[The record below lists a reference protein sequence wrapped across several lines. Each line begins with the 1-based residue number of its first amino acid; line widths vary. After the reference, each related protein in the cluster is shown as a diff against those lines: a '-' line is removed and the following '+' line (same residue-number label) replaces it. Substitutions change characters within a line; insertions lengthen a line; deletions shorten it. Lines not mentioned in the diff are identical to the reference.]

1 MTTPPPPTGH
11 DVYWEK
17 WMDAFE
23 LAEDV
28 IDNLHADPEEEEGW
42 RQSIPQGQGF
52 PRMIEE
58 VPHWF
63 PF

>member
-1 MTTPPPPTGH
+1 MTTPPPTGH

-28 IDNLHADPEEEEGW
+28 IDNLQEDSEEEEGW
-42 RQSIPQGQGF
+42 SDTDFDAQAEHQES
-52 PRMIEE
+52 ESL
-58 VPHWF
+58 VPIKG
-63 PF
+63 

>member
-1 MTTPPPPTGH
+1 MTSITPPSGH

-42 RQSIPQGQGF
+42 TDTDFDAQAEQQES
-52 PRMIEE
+52 
-58 VPHWF
+58 
-63 PF
+63 